1 MVCTFF
7 GHKDT
12 PKEIEPTLRSTL
24 IDLIENK
31 NVNVFYVGN
40 NGNFDTMVRRQL
52 EDLSHTYPITYNV
65 VLAYLP
71 TEKNKYDNLTNT
83 IYPEGLETV
92 PKRFAISWR
101 NKWMIQQS
109 DIVVT
114 YVTHS
119 FGGAVQFK
127 VLAERHGKTI
137 INLSVA
143 LEYYE
148 IFLRVTL
155 YQSI

>member
-52 EDLSHTYPITYNV
+52 EDLSQTYPITYSV

-71 TEKNKYDNLTNT
+71 TEKNKCDNLSNT

-109 DIVVT
+109 DVVVT
-114 YVTHS
+114 NVNHN

-127 VLAERHGKTI
+127 DVAKRMNKLTIELA
-137 INLSVA
+137 
-143 LEYYE
+143 
-148 IFLRVTL
+148 
-155 YQSI
+155 

>member
-12 PKEIEPTLRSTL
+12 PKEIEPILRSTL

-31 NVNVFYVGN
+31 NANVFYIGN
-40 NGNFDTMVRRQL
+40 NGSFDNMVRRQL
-52 EDLSHTYPITYNV
+52 EGLSHTYPITYSV

-71 TEKNKYDNLTNT
+71 TEKNKDDNLTNT
-83 IYPEGLETV
+83 IYPEGIEAS

-109 DIVVT
+109 DVVVT
-114 YVTHS
+114 YVTHG
-119 FGGAVQFK
+119 FGGAAQFK
-127 VLAERHGKTI
+127 NTAERKGKTI
-137 INLSVA
+137 IELS
-143 LEYYE
+143 E
-148 IFLRVTL
+148 
-155 YQSI
+155 

>member
-1 MVCTFF
+1 M
-7 GHKDT
+7 
-12 PKEIEPTLRSTL
+12 
-24 IDLIENK
+24 
-31 NVNVFYVGN
+31 NVFYVGN

-52 EDLSHTYPITYNV
+52 EDLSQTYPITYSI

-114 YVTHS
+114 YVTHN
-119 FGGAVQFK
+119 FGGAAQFK
-127 VLAERHGKTI
+127 ERAANQGKAVI
-137 INLSVA
+137 ELS
-143 LEYYE
+143 E
-148 IFLRVTL
+148 
-155 YQSI
+155 

>member
-52 EDLSHTYPITYNV
+52 EDLSQTYPIAYSV

-71 TEKNKYDNLTNT
+71 TEKNKYDNLTKT
-83 IYPEGLETV
+83 PFTPKALKPYPN
-92 PKRFAISWR
+92 AS
-101 NKWMIQQS
+101 QS
-109 DIVVT
+109 P
-114 YVTHS
+114 
-119 FGGAVQFK
+119 GATS
-127 VLAERHGKTI
+127 G
-137 INLSVA
+137 
-143 LEYYE
+143 
-148 IFLRVTL
+148 
-155 YQSI
+155 

>member
-1 MVCTFF
+1 MTVTLF

-31 NVNVFYVGN
+31 NITVFYVGN

-52 EDLSHTYPITYNV
+52 EDLSQTYLITYSV

-71 TEKNKYDNLTNT
+71 TKKSEYDDFTDT
-83 IYPEGLETV
+83 IYPEGIETV

-101 NKWMIQQS
+101 NKWMIKQA
-109 DIVVT
+109 DFVVT
-114 YVTHS
+114 YVTHG
-119 FGGAVQFK
+119 FGGAAQFK
-127 VLAERHGKTI
+127 ELAERQGKTLI
-137 INLSVA
+137 ELT
-143 LEYYE
+143 E
-148 IFLRVTL
+148 
-155 YQSI
+155 

>member
-31 NVNVFYVGN
+31 NVTVFYVGN
-40 NGNFDTMVRRQL
+40 NGNFDTMVRHQL
-52 EDLSHTYPITYNV
+52 EDLSQTYPITYSV

-71 TEKNKYDNLTNT
+71 TEKNKYDNITNT
-83 IYPEGLETV
+83 IYPEDLETV
-92 PKRFAISWR
+92 PKRFVISRR

-114 YVTHS
+114 YVTHTY
-119 FGGAVQFK
+119 GGAAQFK
-127 VLAERHGKTI
+127 EMAERLNKHVVE
-137 INLSVA
+137 LR
-143 LEYYE
+143 YY
-148 IFLRVTL
+148 
-155 YQSI
+155 

>member
-31 NVNVFYVGN
+31 NATVFYVGN

-52 EDLSHTYPITYNV
+52 EDLSQTYPITYNV

-71 TEKNKYDNLTNT
+71 TKKSEYDDYTNT
-83 IYPEGLETV
+83 ILPEGIETA
-92 PKRFAISWR
+92 PKRFAISYR
-101 NKWMIQQS
+101 NKWMTQQA
-109 DIVVT
+109 DTVVT
-114 YVTHS
+114 YVTRTY
-119 FGGAVQFK
+119 GGAWQFK
-127 VLAERHGKTI
+127 AMAERQGKLI
-137 INLSVA
+137 IELS
-143 LEYYE
+143 E
-148 IFLRVTL
+148 
-155 YQSI
+155 

>member
-1 MVCTFF
+1 MTVTFF

-12 PKEIEPTLRSTL
+12 PKEIEPPLRATL
-24 IDLIENK
+24 IDLIK
-31 NVNVFYVGN
+31 NHGATEFYVGN

-52 EDLSHTYPITYNV
+52 ENLSQTYPITYNV

-71 TEKNKYDNLTNT
+71 TKKSEYDDFTNT
-83 IYPEGLETV
+83 LLPEGIESV

-114 YVTHS
+114 YVARTY
-119 FGGAVQFK
+119 GGAWQFK
-127 VLAERHGKTI
+127 AMAERQGKKAI
-137 INLSVA
+137 ELS
-143 LEYYE
+143 E
-148 IFLRVTL
+148 
-155 YQSI
+155 

>member
-1 MVCTFF
+1 MTATFF

-31 NVNVFYVGN
+31 KVNVFYVGN

-52 EDLSHTYPITYNV
+52 EDLSQLYAITYSV

-71 TEKNKYDNLTNT
+71 KEKNKYDNLTNT

-109 DIVVT
+109 DVVVT
-114 YVTHS
+114 YVTHN
-119 FGGAVQFK
+119 FGGAAQFNK
-127 VLAERHGKTI
+127 LAEKLNKYV
-137 INLSVA
+137 INL
-143 LEYYE
+143 
-148 IFLRVTL
+148 
-155 YQSI
+155 